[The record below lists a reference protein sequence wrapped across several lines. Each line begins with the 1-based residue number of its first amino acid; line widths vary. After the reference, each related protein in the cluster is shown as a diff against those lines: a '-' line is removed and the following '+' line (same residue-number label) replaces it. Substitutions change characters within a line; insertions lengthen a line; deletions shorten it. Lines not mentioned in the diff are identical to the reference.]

1 MNVLSGWKLQDVVTA
16 SGWQERKMPPTGIAQ
31 HSSVMSIRNL
41 NAACEK
47 FVKMR
52 KNYVKYWIPCRHRKK
67 EKEKENK
74 K

>member
-1 MNVLSGWKLQDVVTA
+1 MYCPDRVTGVVTA
-16 SGWQERKMPPTGIAQ
+16 WAARKENATDRHCS

-41 NAACEK
+41 MLHAEK

-52 KNYVKYWIPCRHRKK
+52 KNYVKYWIPCHRKK